1 MAGLFDGFEGYR
13 VVTNAEKRHALTA
26 ALVAIDANVL
36 LNLYRYNP
44 RTTNDLLAVL
54 DKLGDRLVVPHQA
67 IREFHRNRLKAIG
80 NPEQANNDARTAL
93 DKSQQTALRALD
105 GWSKQV
111 ALDEVQLQHLH
122 AHLGGAFDRLRTAV
136 DGAAP
141 DRVHPS
147 TPTDEDPVL
156 RRLTDLLDGKVLPRP
171 DDSRWSALL
180 DEGKQRVIEEVPP
193 GYLDAEKSDQYPEG
207 AAGDFLVYVQACEE
221 AKTRQLDL
229 IIVTNDEKE
238 DWWWRRGGDLIGPRQ
253 EMTREFFDL
262 TGRQL
267 FLMRPSELL
276 DHSDA
281 LNVQV
286 NPNSAKDAG
295 TSRSDIEDV
304 IDADIDD
311 VGVGEWTAE
320 AVDDLLDRL
329 RIEGRRDLAE
339 VILEAARQGG
349 TISRDAVYTI
359 CNYSD
364 DRLLVGFTRPTA
376 RITTSLQAKQ
386 RLPQAVTPMLT
397 PLYNGP
403 GRLYA
408 VRIPQEVVEFL
419 APRTPRSERK
429 VDLEPAGKYRPLTD
443 YLSAIGTDSA
453 SMTFAEIED
462 ILGEALAPSARKH
475 LPYWYSPQNS
485 LGKAIASAGFKPR
498 GVRIDTETV
507 HFHRLGRSNPESQ
520 QA

>member
-13 VVTNAEKRHALTA
+13 VVTTAEKRHALTA
-26 ALVAIDANVL
+26 ALVAVDANVL

-93 DKSQQTALRALD
+93 DKSQQAALRALD

-111 ALDEVQLQHLH
+111 ALDESQLQHLH
-122 AHLGGAFDRLRTAV
+122 ADLEQVFDKLRTAV

-156 RRLTDLLDGKVLPRP
+156 HRLRDLLDGKVLPRP
-171 DDSRWSALL
+171 DEGRWSALI

-207 AAGDFLVYVQACEE
+207 AAGDFLVYIQACEE

-262 TGRQL
+262 TGRRL

-295 TSRSDIEDV
+295 TSRSDIEDAV
-304 IDADIDD
+304 DADVDD

-329 RIEGRRDLAE
+329 RIEGRGDLAE
-339 VILEAARQGG
+339 VIHEAARQGG

-359 CNYSD
+359 CGYSD

-376 RITTSLQAKQ
+376 RITASLQAEQ
-386 RLPQAVTPMLT
+386 RLPQSVTPMLT
-397 PLYNGP
+397 PLYRGP

-408 VRIPQEVVEFL
+408 VRIPPEVAEILVPK
-419 APRTPRSERK
+419 APRSDTEME
-429 VDLEPAGKYRPLTD
+429 LEPAGKYRPLTD
-443 YLSAIGTDSA
+443 YLSAIRADST

-462 ILGEALAPSARKH
+462 ILGDNLAPSARKH

-485 LGKAIASAGFKPR
+485 LGKAIAAAGFKPR

-507 HFHRLGRSNPESQ
+507 DFHRRG
-520 QA
+520 